1 LDEAGFAMNP
11 DFYAGILRDGWPYL
25 LLIVVGFLPNEV
37 WRMLGIVA
45 SRGIDENSELIIW
58 VRAVATA
65 TLTGVVSKIVVF
77 APGALGAAP
86 LWVRLGAAAL
96 GIMAFF
102 LMRRSVLASLVTGAL
117 AILAGI
123 WATGS

>member
-1 LDEAGFAMNP
+1 MSPAVSVLASW
-11 DFYAGILRDGWPYL
+11 WPWF

-37 WRMLGIVA
+37 WRMFGVAA
-45 SRGIDENSELIIW
+45 SRGIDEESELMVW

-77 APGALGAAP
+77 APGALGAVP
-86 LWVRLGAAAL
+86 LAVRLAAVAAGL
-96 GIMAFF
+96 AAFF
-102 LMRRSVLASLVTGAL
+102 VMRQSVFAGLVTGVA

-123 WATGS
+123 WATA

>member
-1 LDEAGFAMNP
+1 MNP
-11 DFYAGILRDGWPYL
+11 DFYGGILRDGWPYL
-25 LLIVVGFLPNEV
+25 LLVLVGFLPNEV

-45 SRGIDENSELIIW
+45 SRGIDENSELIVW

-77 APGALGAAP
+77 APGALGTVP
-86 LWVRLGAAAL
+86 LWVRLAAAAL
-96 GIMAFF
+96 GIAAFF
-102 LMRRSVLASLVTGAL
+102 LMRRSVLAGLVTGVL

-123 WATGS
+123 WATG